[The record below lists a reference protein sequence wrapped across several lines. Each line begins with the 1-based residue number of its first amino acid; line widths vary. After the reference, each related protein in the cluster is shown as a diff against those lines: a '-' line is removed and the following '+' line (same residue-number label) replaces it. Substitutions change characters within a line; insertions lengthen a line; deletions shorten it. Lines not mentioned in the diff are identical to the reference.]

1 MRVSIPRQAIRRF
14 ASHSRAHPS
23 RGLAPFDPV
32 GFVTA
37 FLTFQPEEKTM
48 PFKQIG
54 PEQLDERIMIRLT
67 TAEKEQLK
75 EDAKIANI
83 SLSALVRRRYFGRP
97 ILAHADAVMLKELR
111 RIGGLLKHLHNESN
125 GAHSKDTS
133 SVLIALKNYFEVLS
147 NGRQK
152 D

>member
-1 MRVSIPRQAIRRF
+1 
-14 ASHSRAHPS
+14 
-23 RGLAPFDPV
+23 
-32 GFVTA
+32 
-37 FLTFQPEEKTM
+37 M

-125 GAHSKDTS
+125 GAHSKETS
-133 SVLIALKNYFEVLS
+133 SALIALKNYFEVLS